1 MSGKLSS
8 PSSGG
13 PASGGPVSVD
23 SAHGAPRPRYRAFSL
38 ERVGAMVLRYVY
50 VLRSSWPRLLELMY
64 WPLLQLLTWGFLQ
77 EYLSQQ
83 SSGPGGTSA
92 VGTTGRVLLGSVL
105 LWEVL
110 VRGQLGFNMS
120 FLEEMW
126 SRNMA
131 NLLISPLSRLEL
143 VLSMLTMS
151 LLRMLVSIV
160 PITVLAIFFFD
171 YNLWSLGVGLGAF
184 FVNLLMTGW
193 ALAILTSGLLL
204 RNGMGAE
211 GLVWSMMFLLM
222 PLCCVFY
229 PVSVLPPFLQR
240 VAWALP
246 PTYVFEGM
254 RVLSTQQLFRWDLML
269 QALAI
274 NVVLLSLAAVA
285 FSKLVDSA
293 RRAGSLMSIGE

>member
-1 MSGKLSS
+1 MNT
-8 PSSGG
+8 
-13 PASGGPVSVD
+13 
-23 SAHGAPRPRYRAFSL
+23 APRPSYRAFSL

-77 EYLSQQ
+77 QYLSQQ
-83 SSGPGGTSA
+83 SLNQQSSVPGAPLAGGA
-92 VGTTGRVLLGSVL
+92 LGTTGRVLLGSVL

-143 VLSMLTMS
+143 VLSMLSMS
-151 LLRMLVSIV
+151 LLRVLVSIV

-184 FVNLLMTGW
+184 FVNLMMTGW
-193 ALAILTSGLLL
+193 ALAILTSGLVL

-211 GLVWSMMFLLM
+211 GLVWSMMFVLM

-254 RVLSTQQLFRWDLML
+254 RVLSTQHLFRLDLML
-269 QALAI
+269 QAFAI
-274 NVVLLSLAAVA
+274 NVLLLSLAAVA
-285 FSKLVDSA
+285 FSKLVDSS
-293 RRAGSLMSIGE
+293 RRTGSLMSIGE

>member
-1 MSGKLSS
+1 MSGNLGS
-8 PSSGG
+8 PG
-13 PASGGPVSVD
+13 
-23 SAHGAPRPRYRAFSL
+23 SAHTAPRPLYRAFSL

-77 EYLSQQ
+77 QYLGQQ
-83 SSGPGGTSA
+83 GSLAGAPLGGGA
-92 VGTTGRVLLGSVL
+92 LGTTGRVLLGSVL

-143 VLSMLTMS
+143 VLSLLSMS
-151 LLRMLVSIV
+151 VLRVLVSIV

-193 ALAILTSGLLL
+193 ALAIFTSGLVL

-211 GLVWSMMFLLM
+211 GLVWSMMFVLM

-229 PVSVLPPFLQR
+229 PVSVLPAFLQR

-254 RVLSTQQLFRWDLML
+254 RVLSAQQLFRWDLML

-285 FSKLVDSA
+285 FTRLVDSA
-293 RRAGSLMSIGE
+293 RRTGSLMSIGE